1 MEFMISIKETIS
13 KIEDKKQLKRD
24 SLLSSAYSLFI
35 RKGLN
40 DTSISDITENAGVAK
55 GTFYL
60 YFKDKWDI
68 HEKVIIEKAHL
79 LFDEAFIDT
88 KNKNLKSFPDRLINV
103 IDYIINS
110 LKDNKD
116 LIKLINKNLSLG
128 LYGNNIIKSLSN
140 EYSDIKNA
148 FESDLLKYN
157 KQIKNPSVVLF
168 MIIELVS
175 STCYNSIL
183 NNTPLPIEEYKPYLY
198 EEIKKMI
205 K

>member
-1 MEFMISIKETIS
+1 MISIKETIS

-35 RKGLN
+35 RKGIN

>member
-1 MEFMISIKETIS
+1 MISIKETIS

-35 RKGLN
+35 RKGIN

-79 LFDEAFIDT
+79 LFDEAFIDN
-88 KNKNLKSFPDRLINV
+88 KNKNLKNFPDRLINV
-103 IDYIINS
+103 IDYIINA

-128 LYGNNIIKSLSN
+128 LYGSNIIKSLSN
-140 EYSDIKNA
+140 EYSDVKNI
-148 FESDLLKYN
+148 FENDLLKYN

-183 NNTPLPIEEYKPYLY
+183 NNSPLSIEEYKPYLY

>member
-1 MEFMISIKETIS
+1 MISIKETIS

>member
-1 MEFMISIKETIS
+1 MISIKETIS
-13 KIEDKKQLKRD
+13 KFEDKKQLKRD

-35 RKGLN
+35 RKGIN

-68 HEKVIIEKAHL
+68 HEKVIIEKSHL

-116 LIKLINKNLSLG
+116 LIRLINKNLSLG

-148 FESDLLKYN
+148 FESDLVKYN

-183 NNTPLPIEEYKPYLY
+183 NNTPLPIEKYKPYLY

>member
-1 MEFMISIKETIS
+1 MISIKETIS

-40 DTSISDITENAGVAK
+40 DTSISNITENAGVAK

>member
-1 MEFMISIKETIS
+1 MISIKETIS

-35 RKGLN
+35 RKGIN

-88 KNKNLKSFPDRLINV
+88 KNKNLKNFPDRLINV
-103 IDYIINS
+103 IDYIINA

-128 LYGNNIIKSLSN
+128 LYGSNIIKSLSN
-140 EYSDIKNA
+140 EYSDVKNI
-148 FESDLLKYN
+148 FENDLLKYN

-183 NNTPLPIEEYKPYLY
+183 NNSPLSIEEYKPYLY

>member
-1 MEFMISIKETIS
+1 MISIKETIS

-148 FESDLLKYN
+148 IESDLLKYN

>member
-1 MEFMISIKETIS
+1 MISIKETLN
-13 KIEDKKQLKRD
+13 KIEDKKALKKD

-35 RKGLN
+35 RKGIN
-40 DTSISDITENAGVAK
+40 DTRVSDITEAAGVAK

-79 LFDEAFIDT
+79 LFDEAMIDT
-88 KNKNLKSFPDRLINV
+88 KNKNLDNFPDKLINV

-110 LKDNKD
+110 LKNNKD

-128 LYGNNIIKSLSN
+128 LYGNNVIKSLSN
-140 EYSDIKNA
+140 EYGDIRET
-148 FESDLLKYN
+148 FETELMKYN
-157 KQIKNPSVVLF
+157 KKIKNPSVILF

-175 STCYNSIL
+175 STCYNAIL
-183 NNTPLPIEEYKPYLY
+183 NETPLPIDEFKPYLF

>member
-1 MEFMISIKETIS
+1 MNNNS

-24 SLLSSAYSLFI
+24 SLLSTAYSLFI
-35 RKGLN
+35 RKGIN
-40 DTSISDITENAGVAK
+40 DTSIGDITKNAGVAK

-60 YFKDKWDI
+60 YFRDKWDI
-68 HEKVIIEKAHL
+68 QEKVIIEKTQL
-79 LFDEAFIDT
+79 LFDEAYIDT
-88 KNKNLKSFPDRLINV
+88 KNKNLKNFPDRLINV
-103 IDYIINS
+103 IDHIINS

-183 NNTPLPIEEYKPYLY
+183 NNTPLPLEEYKPYLY

>member
-1 MEFMISIKETIS
+1 MISIKETIS

-40 DTSISDITENAGVAK
+40 DTSISNITENAGVAK

-68 HEKVIIEKAHL
+68 HEKVIFEKAHL

>member
-1 MEFMISIKETIS
+1 MISIKETIS

-157 KQIKNPSVVLF
+157 KQIKNPSVILF